1 MTKKLQTNI
10 LKIENLLNA
19 INEANTQEREQLN
32 SLGNNNIDG
41 LYIIS
46 VAAKLLD
53 VHPQTLRKYERIGL
67 ITPSRTLGMLRLYS
81 QEDIERLKLIRYLE
95 EQLGLNLAG
104 VSIILKLLFSVLEIQ
119 NSLAKFENMEIK
131 ETINS
136 EITTIINIF
145 IKIRL
150 RYKQKCGYKQKYVK
164 MWSRALARS
173 KS

>member
-1 MTKKLQTNI
+1 MSKKLQTNI
-10 LKIENLLNA
+10 FKIENLLNA
-19 INEANTQEREQLN
+19 INEAKTRENIELN
-32 SLGNNNIDG
+32 SLENNNIHG

-81 QEDIERLKLIRYLE
+81 QEDIEKLRLIRYLE

-119 NSLAKFENMEIK
+119 NSLAEFENIEIK
-131 ETINS
+131 KTINS
-136 EITTIINIF
+136 EITTIINILHSHPQD
-145 IKIRL
+145 KHR
-150 RYKQKCGYKQKYVK
+150 G
-164 MWSRALARS
+164 M
-173 KS
+173 

>member
-1 MTKKLQTNI
+1 MSKKIQTNI

-19 INEANTQEREQLN
+19 INEAKRQEAVNLN
-32 SLGNNNIDG
+32 SLGENNIDG

-81 QEDIERLKLIRYLE
+81 QKDIERLRLIRYLE

-119 NSLAKFENMEIK
+119 NSLAEFENIEIK

-136 EITTIINIF
+136 EITTIINILHSLPQD
-145 IKIRL
+145 KHR
-150 RYKQKCGYKQKYVK
+150 G
-164 MWSRALARS
+164 M
-173 KS
+173 

>member
-1 MTKKLQTNI
+1 MSKKLQTNI
-10 LKIENLLNA
+10 FKIENLLNA
-19 INEANTQEREQLN
+19 INETKTQESVHLN
-32 SLGNNNIDG
+32 SLENNNIDG

-46 VAAKLLD
+46 VAAKLLH

-81 QEDIERLKLIRYLE
+81 QEDIEKLRLIRYLE

-119 NSLAKFENMEIK
+119 NSLAEFENIKIK

-136 EITTIINIF
+136 EITTIINI
-145 IKIRL
+145 L
-150 RYKQKCGYKQKYVK
+150 HNHPQQKRKG
-164 MWSRALARS
+164 M
-173 KS
+173 